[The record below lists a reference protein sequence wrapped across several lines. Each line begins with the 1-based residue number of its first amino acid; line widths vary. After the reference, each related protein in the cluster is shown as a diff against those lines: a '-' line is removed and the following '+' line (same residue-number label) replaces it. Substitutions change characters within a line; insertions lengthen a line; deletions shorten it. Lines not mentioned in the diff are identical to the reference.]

1 MAQAKITT
9 EKLSSVK
16 DLEAR
21 FKVSDKTIYR
31 WVQSGQLEAIAAGR
45 QLRFEESEVKH
56 FMNARR
62 RTRKR
67 ITHKASEM

>member
-1 MAQAKITT
+1 MA

-16 DLEAR
+16 DLQTR

-31 WVQSGQLEAIAAGR
+31 WVKTGQLEAIAAGR
-45 QLRFEESEVKH
+45 QLRFEESEVKR

-62 RTRKR
+62 RARKGTATLAR
-67 ITHKASEM
+67 VRKET

>member
-45 QLRFEESEVKH
+45 QLRFEESEVKR

-67 ITHKASEM
+67 IAHKASEM